1 MGLRWTNSHG
11 VDISEEARSD
21 EATDGRTIRWRDTMN
36 RWYWWAMWLVS
47 AIGVWALP
55 RGFLYAGFWFL
66 AWLGIALVVRHW
78 ERRTT
83 GSSR

>member
-1 MGLRWTNSHG
+1 MT
-11 VDISEEARSD
+11 
-21 EATDGRTIRWRDTMN
+21 

-55 RGFLYAGFWFL
+55 RGGFLYPGFWFL
-66 AWLGIALVVRHW
+66 AWLCIALAVRHW
-78 ERRTT
+78 ERRTA